1 MQIIWLQEAVGLP
14 WLDLVASTTTIMLA
28 ASPWPD
34 FSRIA
39 AAASTGDLSCLPY
52 ILAEWNWV
60 FTTYYGWL
68 INDQL
73 LLWVNAVCGVFTL
86 YFIAV
91 FAKYSLRSRPSIAA
105 HVVSIGIGLSS
116 LHMVVVNQPQLQES
130 FVAVAVIVTS
140 TGVQE
145 LCAALMHLVVALMR
159 LVLSVLSSDT
169 SALDSGTYFC
179 GTIFSHLLVPA
190 DTDSG
195 SPVSVIYIGPLA
207 TVKLVIRTK
216 DTSSM
221 PLLLCL
227 MGFVSSV
234 TWTAYGAIRSDINVT
249 LPNGIGVVFAA
260 LQLGLIACLP
270 RGKTTISP
278 ILARRREGSRY
289 EGWVDQN
296 TGEFSS
302 SAELLDVEEWAP
314 PHVPKVLG
322 AKSSVVERLLVDPLV
337 DPDELA

>member
-1 MQIIWLQEAVGLP
+1 M
-14 WLDLVASTTTIMLA
+14 
-28 ASPWPD
+28 
-34 FSRIA
+34 
-39 AAASTGDLSCLPY
+39 PY

-68 INDQL
+68 INDPL
-73 LLWVNAVCGVFTL
+73 LLWVNAVCGVFTF

-140 TGVQE
+140 T
-145 LCAALMHLVVALMR
+145 
-159 LVLSVLSSDT
+159 
-169 SALDSGTYFC
+169 
-179 GTIFSHLLVPA
+179 
-190 DTDSG
+190 
-195 SPVSVIYIGPLA
+195 VIYIGPLA
-207 TVKLVIRTK
+207 TVRLVIRTK

-234 TWTAYGAIRSDINVT
+234 TWTAYGALRADINVT

-260 LQLGLIACLP
+260 LQLGLIAWLP
-270 RGKTTISP
+270 RGKTAISP

-302 SAELLDVEEWAP
+302 STELLDVEEWVP
-314 PHVPKVLG
+314 SPIQTPRTPKVLS
-322 AKSSVVERLLVDPLV
+322 AKNSVVERLLVDPLV
-337 DPDELA
+337 DPMN

>member
-1 MQIIWLQEAVGLP
+1 MQIALPGLP

-68 INDQL
+68 INDPL
-73 LLWVNAVCGVFTL
+73 LLWVNAVCGVFTF

-105 HVVSIGIGLSS
+105 HLVSIGIGLSS

-130 FVAVAVIVTS
+130 CVAVAVIVTS
-140 TGVQE
+140 T
-145 LCAALMHLVVALMR
+145 
-159 LVLSVLSSDT
+159 
-169 SALDSGTYFC
+169 
-179 GTIFSHLLVPA
+179 
-190 DTDSG
+190 
-195 SPVSVIYIGPLA
+195 VIYIGPLA
-207 TVKLVIRTK
+207 TVRLVIRTK

-234 TWTAYGAIRSDINVT
+234 TWTAYGALRADINVT

-260 LQLGLIACLP
+260 LQLGLIAWLP
-270 RGKTTISP
+270 RGKTAISP

-302 SAELLDVEEWAP
+302 STELLDVEEWVP
-314 PHVPKVLG
+314 SPIQTPRTPKVLS
-322 AKSSVVERLLVDPLV
+322 AKNSVVERLLVDPLV
-337 DPDELA
+337 DPMN